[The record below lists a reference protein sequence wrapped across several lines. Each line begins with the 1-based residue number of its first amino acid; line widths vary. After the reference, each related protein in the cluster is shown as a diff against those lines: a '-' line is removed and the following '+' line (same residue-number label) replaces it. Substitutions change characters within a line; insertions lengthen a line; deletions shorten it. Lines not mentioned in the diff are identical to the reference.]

1 MSRPIVVR
9 GARIVDPASSTDA
22 TGSLF
27 VQDGAIA
34 GIATGATTGTP
45 EGAEIIDGR
54 GLVLAPGLI
63 DMRVFTGEP
72 GHEYRETLASAADA
86 AAAGGVTSFVL
97 MPDTTPVVD
106 DGAIVDFIVR
116 RAAATAKVNVLP
128 SAAITKGL
136 RGEEITEFG
145 LLREAG
151 ATCLTDGR
159 QSIQSAGLL
168 RAAMTYAATFDL
180 LLAHQPADASLIGDG
195 VMNECALATISGLK
209 GIPVEAEIIPL
220 ARDLQ
225 LAALTGARYH
235 AAQVST
241 SGSTRLLADTKADG
255 HHVTAGISINNLA
268 LNENDVAPYRT
279 FFKLSPPLRSEDD
292 RQAMIEGLRSG
303 AIDVIHSAHD
313 PQDSEVK
320 RQPFAE
326 ASEGAIGLETLL
338 AAALRLVHAGDLP
351 LMTVLRAM
359 TVRPAEILG
368 LKAGRLAVG
377 APADFI
383 LFDLDFPWLVRE
395 QDLVSRSRNTAFESA
410 RMQGAV
416 MQTFVAGRR
425 VFSHAA
431 APRGES

>member
-1 MSRPIVVR
+1 MTAPLVIAN
-9 GARIVDPASSTDA
+9 ARIVDPATNTDRRGA
-22 TGSLF
+22 VLVADGRVEGLAEGAPQG
-27 VQDGAIA
+27 VPDGA
-34 GIATGATTGTP
+34 TL
-45 EGAEIIDGR
+45 IDAR
-54 GLVLAPGLI
+54 GLIVAPGLV

-72 GHEYRETLASAADA
+72 GHEYRETLATAAEA
-86 AAAGGVTSFVL
+86 AASGGVTSFLL

-128 SAAITKGL
+128 SAAITRGL
-136 RGEEITEFG
+136 AGEEITEFG
-145 LLREAG
+145 LLKEAG
-151 ATCLTDGR
+151 AAALTDGR
-159 QSIQSAGLL
+159 QSIQSAGLM
-168 RAAMTYAATFDL
+168 RAAMSYAANFDL
-180 LLAHQPADASLIGDG
+180 PIMHHTADHTLVGEG
-195 VMNECALATISGLK
+195 VMNDGALATISGLK
-209 GIPVEAEIIPL
+209 GIPAEAETVPL

-241 SGSTRLLADTKADG
+241 AGSVELLAAAKRRARI
-255 HHVTAGISINNLA
+255 TAGVSINNLA

-292 RQAMIEGLRSG
+292 RQAMIEALKAGV
-303 AIDVIHSAHD
+303 IDVIHSAHD

-338 AAALRLVHAGDLP
+338 AAALRLVHSGDVS

-359 TVRPAEILG
+359 TQRPAEILG
-368 LKAGRLAVG
+368 LPSGRLVHG
-377 APADFI
+377 APADVI
-383 LFDLDFPWLVRE
+383 IIDPEYPWVVKE
-395 QDLVSRSRNTAFESA
+395 SEIVSRSRNTAFEGA

-416 MQTFVAGRR
+416 MQTFVAGRS
-425 VFSHAA
+425 VFRHADWREGA
-431 APRGES
+431 R